1 VQNPEDFD
9 YPRDPKELFGGVRRA
24 QMRAGDTS
32 SGYLFSEII
41 AYQALGAEGSRRVL
55 PGAGRQ
61 IGCLFAFAVKQSCG
75 ATSRHD

>member
-9 YPRDPKELFGGVRRA
+9 YPRDPKELYGGVRRA
-24 QMRAGDTS
+24 QMRAGNTGF
-32 SGYLFSEII
+32 GYLFSEIT
-41 AYQALGAEGSRRVL
+41 ANQAIGSEDSRRVM

-61 IGCLFAFAVKQSCG
+61 IGCLFEFAVKQSCG